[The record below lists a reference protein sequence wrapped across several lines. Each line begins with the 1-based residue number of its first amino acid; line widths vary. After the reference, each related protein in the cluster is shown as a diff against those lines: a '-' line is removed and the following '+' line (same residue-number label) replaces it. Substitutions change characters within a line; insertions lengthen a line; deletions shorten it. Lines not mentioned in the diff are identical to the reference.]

1 MAQMRAVSQ
10 SLKTKPS
17 HVIVTK
23 DDLDCFFRAQQQVAD
38 WMQYKHYRSFL
49 LSDYYR
55 SFVQI

>member
-23 DDLDCFFRAQQQVAD
+23 DDLDSFFRAQQQVAD